1 MWPVIWY
8 NAALDDLADAFVA
21 ADLPTRDAIERA
33 IMRLNAR
40 LASDPN
46 ALGESRPGRGRRIA
60 FERPCAILFV
70 VDDAAGIV
78 RVTHFWT
85 Y

>member
-1 MWPVIWY
+1 VWTVIWY
-8 NAALDDLADAFVA
+8 NAPLDALADAFVA

-33 IMRLNAR
+33 VTRLNAR
-40 LASDPN
+40 LATDP
-46 ALGESRPGRGRRIA
+46 AGLGESRPGQGRRIA
-60 FERPCAILFV
+60 FDSPCGIRFT
-70 VDDAAGIV
+70 VDLTDRVV